1 MKTIEH
7 YRDSKGHIPF
17 QTWFQ
22 KLRDKVAKASI
33 ARRLDRLA
41 MGNPG
46 DNKAVRDG
54 VSELRIDVGSGYR
67 VYYAAHGEKL
77 VILLCGGDKSS
88 QGKDIELALE
98 YWADWKRRRK

>member
-1 MKTIEH
+1 MVSETAGQG
-7 YRDSKGHIPF
+7 R
-17 QTWFQ
+17 
-22 KLRDKVAKASI
+22 KASI

-54 VSELRIDVGSGYR
+54 VSELRIDVGPGYR

-88 QGKDIELALE
+88 QDGDIELALE

>member
-1 MKTIEH
+1 LTAWQWAI
-7 YRDSKGHIPF
+7 
-17 QTWFQ
+17 
-22 KLRDKVAKASI
+22 
-33 ARRLDRLA
+33 
-41 MGNPG
+41 

-54 VSELRIDVGSGYR
+54 VSELRIDVGPGYR

-88 QGKDIELALE
+88 QDGDIDLALE